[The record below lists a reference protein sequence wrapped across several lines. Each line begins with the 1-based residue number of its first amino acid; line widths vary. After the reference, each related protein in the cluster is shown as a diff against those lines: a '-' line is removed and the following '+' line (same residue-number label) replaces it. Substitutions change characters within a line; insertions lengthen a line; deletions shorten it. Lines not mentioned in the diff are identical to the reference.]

1 MSRILLYD
9 IETSY
14 LVTREKRWGLWDD
27 NPIQREVVHDWQILC
42 FAYKWLDE
50 KKTHF
55 VAMWDDEDYKPGVE
69 NLDDTQVVKKLAE
82 LFTEADVVIAHN
94 GNSFDQKKVQARMMI
109 RKIQPPMPY
118 AQIDTMR
125 AIKQVASHTS
135 NKLSELT
142 KRLEI
147 TNKLDAG
154 GIATWDGCIDG
165 DKKAQARMKRYNKY
179 DVIALE
185 ELYLEIRPWI
195 KTHPKLNVLDE
206 KPDECPK
213 GCGGR
218 IIAGAKY
225 TATATNKYQFGRC
238 NTCGS
243 PCKFR
248 IPEKIEK
255 PLYT

>member
-1 MSRILLYD
+1 MSRSLLYD
-9 IETSY
+9 IETTY
-14 LVTREKRWGLWDD
+14 LITREKRWGLWDD
-27 NPIQREVVHDWQILC
+27 NPIQREIVHDWQILC

-50 KKTHF
+50 KKVHF
-55 VAMWDDEDYKPGVE
+55 VGMNESKGYKPGIE
-69 NLDDTQVVKKLAE
+69 NLDDTEVVKKLSD
-82 LFTEADVVIAHN
+82 LFNEADVVIAHN

-109 RKIQPPMPY
+109 RGLEPPLPY

-125 AIKQVASHTS
+125 AMKQVASHTS
-135 NKLSELT
+135 NKLSELA

-147 TNKLDAG
+147 TNKEDAG
-154 GIATWDGCIDG
+154 GIATWDNCIDG
-165 DKKAQARMKRYNKY
+165 DPKAWRKMKKYNIY
-179 DVIALE
+179 DVKVLE
-185 ELYLEIRPWI
+185 ELYLIERPWI
-195 KTHPKLNVLDE
+195 KSHPKLNVLDE
-206 KPDECPK
+206 KPDSCPK
-213 GCGGR
+213 GCGGK

-243 PCKFR
+243 PVKFR